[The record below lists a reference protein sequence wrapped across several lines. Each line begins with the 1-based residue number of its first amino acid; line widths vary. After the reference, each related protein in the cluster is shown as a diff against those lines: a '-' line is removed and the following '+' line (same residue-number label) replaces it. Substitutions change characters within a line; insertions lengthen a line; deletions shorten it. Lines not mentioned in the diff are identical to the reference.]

1 MLLKWG
7 IWIAFATAIQRAEL
21 LFFPENIAVVKELKN
36 REKQLSNTNE
46 EDLLNQASFHLSFQ
60 TQPTEDGP
68 VFIPWISQLGV
79 ISNQSPSLPVCYD
92 QPSNQKDVMV
102 QLAHVICRQSGF
114 VTATKWFGIRKETLG
129 LHSNSS
135 GLSAYCRGDEQ
146 FIDHCRW
153 HFPILRPCSHFLAIE
168 CGDCSH
174 SYVMAEETQITLAS
188 PGFPIYIPLVVCEWN
203 ITLLPEN
210 NLHIRFQQFELPS
223 PIYDEAINVVSCRSG
238 SLDIMSWHEDIKKMA
253 LDGRFCG
260 RYSPGNLTII
270 SNRILIRYTAS
281 SFKMDDVTKKGFL
294 AECSLVSSAQL
305 SSNFAIVR
313 WVLTGSGIL
322 ITVII
327 ALFLWIWKGNFHNL
341 YLRLC
346 LNCCWANS
354 IPTREGR
361 LSLARSPLSAVV
373 LPPPVETFSHI
384 AGLEDQRMEIIHGR
398 RISVTKELDQE
409 CDIRHWDQT
418 RRLEKWHSTNRTTR
432 SSSADFASMQKGML
446 LYGEYFTWICVC
458 LRINTFSYMRF
469 LILFYAT
476 GIELKDKIS
485 LVTTPKDRNGSHI
498 YEEIDINL
506 QNGCPEATCIRSVSS
521 TAPPRMM
528 MPFIGRS
535 LFDRPPVM
543 LYQQTSTFEP
553 LNTTILVSGSSIP
566 SHPEKSHECQLDHS
580 VFHRPPCFHCRSSGS
595 AFSTSSHLALSS
607 ESGDSASLS
616 GIYVNPEPETDE

>member
-1 MLLKWG
+1 MKL
-7 IWIAFATAIQRAEL
+7 AFTKL
-21 LFFPENIAVVKELKN
+21 YVN
-36 REKQLSNTNE
+36 R
-46 EDLLNQASFHLSFQ
+46 
-60 TQPTEDGP
+60 
-68 VFIPWISQLGV
+68 
-79 ISNQSPSLPVCYD
+79 
-92 QPSNQKDVMV
+92 
-102 QLAHVICRQSGF
+102 
-114 VTATKWFGIRKETLG
+114 WFGIRKETLG

-153 HFPILRPCSHFLAIE
+153 HFPILRSCSHFLAIE
-168 CGDCSH
+168 CGDCSR
-174 SYVMAEETQITLAS
+174 SYVMAEETRITLAS

-210 NLHIRFQQFELPS
+210 NLQIRFQQFELPS

-354 IPTREGR
+354 IPTREGH

-398 RISVTKELDQE
+398 RISVTKVLDQE

-432 SSSADFASMQKGML
+432 SSSADFASMQ
-446 LYGEYFTWICVC
+446 
-458 LRINTFSYMRF
+458 S
-469 LILFYAT
+469 
-476 GIELKDKIS
+476 IELKDEIS

-580 VFHRPPCFHCRSSGS
+580 VFHRPPCFHCSGS
-595 AFSTSSHLALSS
+595 TFSTSSHLALSS

>member
-1 MLLKWG
+1 MKL
-7 IWIAFATAIQRAEL
+7 AFTKL
-21 LFFPENIAVVKELKN
+21 YVN
-36 REKQLSNTNE
+36 R
-46 EDLLNQASFHLSFQ
+46 
-60 TQPTEDGP
+60 
-68 VFIPWISQLGV
+68 
-79 ISNQSPSLPVCYD
+79 
-92 QPSNQKDVMV
+92 
-102 QLAHVICRQSGF
+102 
-114 VTATKWFGIRKETLG
+114 WFGIRKETLG

-153 HFPILRPCSHFLAIE
+153 HFPILRSCSHFLAIE
-168 CGDCSH
+168 CGDCSR
-174 SYVMAEETQITLAS
+174 SYVMAEETRITLAS

-210 NLHIRFQQFELPS
+210 NLQIRFQQFELPS

-354 IPTREGR
+354 IPTREGH

-398 RISVTKELDQE
+398 RISVTKVLDQE

-432 SSSADFASMQKGML
+432 SSSADFASMQ
-446 LYGEYFTWICVC
+446 
-458 LRINTFSYMRF
+458 S
-469 LILFYAT
+469 
-476 GIELKDKIS
+476 IELKDEIS

-506 QNGCPEATCIRSVSS
+506 QNG
-521 TAPPRMM
+521 
-528 MPFIGRS
+528 
-535 LFDRPPVM
+535 
-543 LYQQTSTFEP
+543 
-553 LNTTILVSGSSIP
+553 
-566 SHPEKSHECQLDHS
+566 K
-580 VFHRPPCFHCRSSGS
+580 
-595 AFSTSSHLALSS
+595 LS
-607 ESGDSASLS
+607 
-616 GIYVNPEPETDE
+616 

>member
-1 MLLKWG
+1 MLFKCG
-7 IWIAFATAIQRAEL
+7 IWIAFATAINRAEL
-21 LFFPENIAVVKELKN
+21 LAFPENIAIVKELKT
-36 REKQLSNTNE
+36 RERQPRNTNE
-46 EDLLNQASFHLSFQ
+46 EDLLNQVPLHLSFQ

-68 VFIPWISQLGV
+68 VFIPWISQLGLL
-79 ISNQSPSLPVCYD
+79 SNQGPSSPICYD
-92 QPSNQKDVMV
+92 QPPNQKDVMV

-114 VTATKWFGIRKETLG
+114 MTATKWFGIRKETLG
-129 LHSNSS
+129 LHVNSS

-146 FIDHCRW
+146 FVDHCRW
-153 HFPILRPCSHFLAIE
+153 HFPILRPCSQFLAIE
-168 CGDCSH
+168 CGDCSR
-174 SYVMAEETQITLAS
+174 SYLMAEDTRIILAS

-210 NLHIRFQQFELPS
+210 NLQIRFQQFELPS

-260 RYSPGNLTII
+260 RYSPGKLAINTTIYLLHNSRNLTII

-294 AECSLVSSAQL
+294 AECSLVPSAQL
-305 SSNFAIVR
+305 SSNFAIIR
-313 WVLTGSGIL
+313 WVLIGSAIL
-322 ITVII
+322 ITFII
-327 ALFLWIWKGNFHNL
+327 ALFLWIWKGNFHNE

-346 LNCCWANS
+346 LNCWAHS
-354 IPTREGR
+354 FPTRDGH
-361 LSLARSPLSAVV
+361 LSLARSPLSTVE

-384 AGLEDQRMEIIHGR
+384 AGFEDRRMEIIHGR
-398 RISVTKELDQE
+398 RRSATKVPDQE

-432 SSSADFASMQKGML
+432 SSSAGFASMQ
-446 LYGEYFTWICVC
+446 
-458 LRINTFSYMRF
+458 S
-469 LILFYAT
+469 
-476 GIELKDKIS
+476 IELQDEIS
-485 LVTTPKDRNGSHI
+485 LVTAPKDNNESHI

-506 QNGCPEATCIRSVSS
+506 QNGKYTTSCLEATCIRSISS

-528 MPFIGRS
+528 MPFIRRS
-535 LFDRPPVM
+535 LFDRPPVI
-543 LYQQTSTFEP
+543 LYQQTSTFDP
-553 LNTTILVSGSSIP
+553 LNTTILVSESSAS
-566 SHPEKSHECQLDHS
+566 SHPQKSHQCLQDHS
-580 VFHRPPCFHCRSSGS
+580 VFHRPPCFHCRSSES

-616 GIYVNPEPETDE
+616 AIYVNPEPEAEE

>member
-432 SSSADFASMQKGML
+432 SSSADFASMQ
-446 LYGEYFTWICVC
+446 
-458 LRINTFSYMRF
+458 S
-469 LILFYAT
+469 
-476 GIELKDKIS
+476 IELKDKIS

-506 QNGCPEATCIRSVSS
+506 QNG
-521 TAPPRMM
+521 
-528 MPFIGRS
+528 
-535 LFDRPPVM
+535 
-543 LYQQTSTFEP
+543 
-553 LNTTILVSGSSIP
+553 
-566 SHPEKSHECQLDHS
+566 K
-580 VFHRPPCFHCRSSGS
+580 
-595 AFSTSSHLALSS
+595 LS
-607 ESGDSASLS
+607 
-616 GIYVNPEPETDE
+616 